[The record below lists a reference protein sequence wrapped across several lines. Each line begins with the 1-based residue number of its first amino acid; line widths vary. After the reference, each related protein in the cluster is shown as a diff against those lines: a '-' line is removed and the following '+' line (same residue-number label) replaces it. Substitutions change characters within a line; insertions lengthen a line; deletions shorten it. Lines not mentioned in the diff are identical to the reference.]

1 MDDKEIDKIVKL
13 VKDGKITVSNDTLAF
28 TKDYVKKQKNKIK
41 EQFLDQVMKKE

>member
-28 TKDYVKKQKNKIK
+28 NKDYVKKQNKRTLI
-41 EQFLDQVMKKE
+41 

>member
-28 TKDYVKKQKNKIK
+28 TKDYVKNKIK
-41 EQFLDQVMKKE
+41 EQFLDQVMKRE